1 MTITLPMSLPTS
13 LKEFT
18 QDIDHLVSLP
28 SVGVRINEVISD
40 PNSTAGDI
48 GKLISQDPALAA
60 RVLRI
65 ANSPAYGLSA
75 QITTITRAVSIIG
88 TQFIRDLVLAT
99 STISAFKDIPN
110 ELVSLENFWDHSL
123 YCGIAARLLAE
134 QRGMKHAETEFLAGL
149 LHDIGQLVIFRK
161 QPVEARR
168 AVLLSVEGPDDL
180 ALHKAEQT
188 VFGFDHAQVG
198 AELMRHWHFPPLLV
212 ACVEYHHAP
221 QDAPQFQVEVA
232 LVHIANSIATLAEI
246 NSVSE
251 EDAVRT
257 EAMAWELTGLS
268 KDVIEPMV
276 RATQAQ
282 FSEMR
287 GLLLG

>member
-1 MTITLPMSLPTS
+1 MPISL
-13 LKEFT
+13 EAFT

-28 SVGVRINEVISD
+28 SVGVRVNEMVSD
-40 PNSTAGDI
+40 PNSTAADI
-48 GKLISQDPALAA
+48 GKLIGQDPALAA

-65 ANSPAYGLSA
+65 ANSPAYGLSS
-75 QITTITRAVSIIG
+75 QITTIARAVSIVG
-88 TQFIRDLVLAT
+88 THLIRDLVLAT
-99 STISAFKDIPN
+99 STINAFNKIPN
-110 ELVSLENFWDHSL
+110 ELVSLENFWNHSL

-149 LHDIGQLVIFRK
+149 LHDIGQLVIFHK
-161 QPVEARR
+161 LPQEAKR
-168 AVLLSVEGPDDL
+168 ALLLSVEGPDDL
-180 ALHKAEQT
+180 ALHTVEQE

-198 AELMRHWHFPPLLV
+198 ATLLRHWHFPELLV
-212 ACVEYHHAP
+212 ACVERHHAP
-221 QDAPQFQVEVA
+221 QEAQKYQIEVS

-246 NSVSE
+246 DSVSE
-251 EDAVRT
+251 QDAEHT
-257 EAMAWELTGLS
+257 EPAAWGWIGLS
-268 KDVIEPMV
+268 HEVIEPTV